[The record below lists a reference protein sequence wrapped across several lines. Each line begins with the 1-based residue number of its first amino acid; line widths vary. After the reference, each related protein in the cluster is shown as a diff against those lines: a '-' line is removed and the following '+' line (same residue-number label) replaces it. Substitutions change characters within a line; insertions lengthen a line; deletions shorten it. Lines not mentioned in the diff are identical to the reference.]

1 MKSKL
6 LQKISFCSKN
16 RYYEYSFFK
25 NLLLYFCSRKTPKKS
40 LFIIADIGA
49 NIKKLKQGEK
59 T

>member
-49 NIKKLKQGEK
+49 NIKN
-59 T
+59 